1 MSWERET
8 FINELSN
15 GAIKE
20 FISRGVDEE
29 WIVSN
34 FGSLDKCVEIVGELC
49 AEDYI
54 IDECIDEIL
63 SIVLTKILDR
73 EHTKEY

>member
-20 FISRGVDEE
+20 FISRSVEE
-29 WIVSN
+29 QWIVSN
-34 FGSLDKCVEIVGELC
+34 FGSLDKCVEVSAELC

>member
-29 WIVSN
+29 GIVSN

-49 AEDYI
+49 TDDYI